1 MKSWMKKLGALCLTA
16 ALATCTLTACVSDH
30 YYELELVSK
39 PTLTVRGFD
48 EETGLYTV
56 FVEGLAHNTTGM
68 MLSSASAWVSFYD
81 EFGDPI
87 EPYGYAY
94 VEGMDVDEVW
104 HYYVLAE
111 LEIAPTDYEVIVDGY
126 DY

>member
-1 MKSWMKKLGALCLTA
+1 MKSWMKKLGALCLATV
-16 ALATCTLTACVSDH
+16 LATCTLTACGSDH

-39 PTLTVRGFD
+39 PTLTVQGFD
-48 EETGLYTV
+48 EGTGLYTV
-56 FVEGLAHNTTGM
+56 FVEGLAQNTTGIV
-68 MLSSASAWVSFYD
+68 LTSASVYVSFYD

-94 VEGMDVDEVW
+94 IEGIDVGEVW
-104 HYYVLAE
+104 HYWVLAE
-111 LEIAPTDYEVIVDGY
+111 LEIAPTDCEVIADGN